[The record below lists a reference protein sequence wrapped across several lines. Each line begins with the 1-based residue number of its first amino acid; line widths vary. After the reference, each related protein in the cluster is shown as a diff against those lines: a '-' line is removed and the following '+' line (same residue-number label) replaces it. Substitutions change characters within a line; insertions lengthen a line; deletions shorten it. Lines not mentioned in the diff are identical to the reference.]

1 MSDWSG
7 EDESKAQEDSP
18 WGRLSRKLLR
28 VTQKTANAVGIA
40 TPFGKAIKLVKYND
54 MKDRFGGC
62 RERGHDVPTC
72 VGAEVLNQ
80 TVRTGIQIAGVA
92 ATSAGATAVAAP
104 TGVTQVIGAAA
115 ASAGG
120 QLIFDADDYGNAVA
134 ETVMKFNPPSQ
145 PSKPEVPPCE
155 DPPRSPPLPFHSYDP
170 ANHIHE
176 IEEEKMELEE
186 IEEMKI
192 EDGYARVYIE
202 EPGEAPEILRRVTD
216 RLLEEG
222 HQVDHARPAYLGE
235 YETFQETCE
244 AYAMVPS
251 DEMAHHVSALV
262 REEDHRLTVYQDR
275 MDNISRHLVKWRD
288 ASAKPL
294 PEAAIRPASD
304 FCPEGERRTYAHAGQ
319 SRALTQPFYF
329 DKVAD
334 PPPPPPGRQASLRGG
349 NGGGGGFWV
358 MIPLATIPL
367 LGGCLIM

>member
-1 MSDWSG
+1 MEDWSD
-7 EDESKAQEDSP
+7 EDESKSQEGSP
-18 WGRLSRKLLR
+18 WRRLSRKLLR
-28 VTQKTANAVGIA
+28 VTQKTANAIGKA
-40 TPFGKAIKLVKYND
+40 TPFGKAIKLVKYD
-54 MKDRFGGC
+54 DIRRRYEGC

-80 TVRTGIQIAGVA
+80 TVRTGVQVAGVA
-92 ATSAGATAVAAP
+92 AISAGAAVAAAP
-104 TGVTQVIGAAA
+104 TGVTQVVGAAA
-115 ASAGG
+115 VGAGG

-134 ETVMKFNPPSQ
+134 ETVMKLNPPSQ
-145 PSKPEVPPCE
+145 PSKPEVPPCT

-176 IEEEKMELEE
+176 IEEEQMKE
-186 IEEMKI
+186 EEMKI
-192 EDGYARVYIE
+192 ENGYARIYVE

-216 RLLEEG
+216 RLLKKG

-235 YETFQETCE
+235 YKTFQETCE

-251 DEMAHHVSALV
+251 SEMAHHVGALV
-262 REEDHRLTVYQDR
+262 REEDHRLTVYKDR
-275 MDNISRHLVKWRD
+275 MDDISRHLVKWRD
-288 ASAKPL
+288 ESAKPL
-294 PEAAIRPASD
+294 PEAAMRPASD
-304 FCPEGERRTYAHAGQ
+304 FCPEGERRTYAHAGE

-358 MIPLATIPL
+358 MIPVATLTIPL
-367 LGGCLIM
+367 SGGCLIM